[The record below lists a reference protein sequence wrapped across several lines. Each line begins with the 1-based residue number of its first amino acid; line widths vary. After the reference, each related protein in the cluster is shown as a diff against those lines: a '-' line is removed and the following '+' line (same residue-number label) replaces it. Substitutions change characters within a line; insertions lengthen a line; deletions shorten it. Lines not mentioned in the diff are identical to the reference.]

1 MKVRS
6 VFSVKKKKKKKV
18 WKNTKKSY
26 ASSGFSQ
33 IGLQLVRQMDFVRN
47 DTAIRKLVRVN

>member
-1 MKVRS
+1 M
-6 VFSVKKKKKKKV
+6 FSVKKKKKKKKV